1 VAKIYIPVVNWFLL
15 ASCLGFI
22 VLFRSTYDV
31 GNAYGN
37 NIALEIYFYAN
48 FVTSLS
54 MQYAIMLQ
62 YSAPFH
68 SFYAQYVYLSAYAI
82 C

>member
-1 VAKIYIPVVNWFLL
+1 MAKIYIPAVNWLLL

-37 NIALEIYFYAN
+37 KNEPEIYFYAN
-48 FVTSLS
+48 LLASLL
-54 MQYAIMLQ
+54 MQYANQL
-62 YSAPFH
+62 FH
-68 SFYAQYVYLSAYAI
+68 LEQP
-82 C
+82 

>member
-1 VAKIYIPVVNWFLL
+1 MAKIYIPVVNWLLL

-37 NIALEIYFYAN
+37 KNEPEIYFYAN
-48 FVTSLS
+48 LLASLL
-54 MQYAIMLQ
+54 MQYAVTLQ
-62 YSAPFH
+62 YANQLFH
-68 SFYAQYVYLSAYAI
+68 LEQP
-82 C
+82 